1 MAAIS
6 EIIFNSTSHSNLD
19 QIPIS
24 VTGDKAKGAG
34 YYGFGHSF
42 HTVEIE
48 LNTFVG
54 TIKIQGTLATDPQS
68 NDWFDVNL
76 LGDNNFSIDTTG
88 LVSNNP
94 SIIKQIIYSTATTSA
109 RMYNFTGN
117 FTWVRIVIE
126 NWTAGSINRVLLNH

>member
-1 MAAIS
+1 MAANS
-6 EIIFNSTSHSNLD
+6 EILLISQTHSSLNSNPATL
-19 QIPIS
+19 
-24 VTGDKAKGAG
+24 TGDKAKGAG
-34 YYGFGHSF
+34 YYGFGHAA
-42 HTVEIE
+42 HTIEIE
-48 LNTFVG
+48 LTTFVG
-54 TIKIQGTLATDPQS
+54 TIRIQGTLATDPQS
-68 NDWFDVNL
+68 SDWFDVNL

-94 SIIKQIIYSTATTSA
+94 SVIKQIAYTTATTSA